1 MSFATEHNENNTR
14 ADILNPFLNWGNWF
28 WIIVGD
34 GDFFSLFHLLTD
46 RMYALGF
53 FFFFNVFEFLNKF

>member
-53 FFFFNVFEFLNKF
+53 FFF